1 MSYIVAAIMAV
12 RDKTETQ
19 TRPDDLKDSV
29 DNPWA
34 AIIENAPSIQRSPI
48 QFRISGNN
56 TIQ

>member
-1 MSYIVAAIMAV
+1 MSYIVAAIVLA
-12 RDKTETQ
+12 RDKQDDTQ
-19 TRPDDLKDSV
+19 TRLDDLKDSV

-34 AIIENAPSIQRSPI
+34 AIIEPSIQRSPI

>member
-29 DNPWA
+29 DNPW
-34 AIIENAPSIQRSPI
+34 
-48 QFRISGNN
+48 
-56 TIQ
+56 